1 MMNDDWTPGCDVKV
15 DVPNDQKGRHY
26 DVFEEVAAFAQ
37 ILTHTGSLT
46 QIQEQI
52 RFVRARFG
60 HYDLVDFVAVLIGYM
75 LSGEPT
81 LLTFTTGLLPLL
93 NRSWP
98 CLADIA
104 CPIARRFL
112 VFLLLLIRRRWKRF
126 ARSFTRICW
135 RANLFL
141 PPVAWS
147 IGEVRSGSWL
157 MWMGRDKQLVNE
169 PCRKRMPYP
178 LPIADLIR
186 SAHQVTLGASEE
198 KLFAP
203 VPLCFK
209 HIRISSSARLLG
221 LATGIIVENCDE
233 RSPRSL
239 VTHSSSGFSQP
250 PSSCG

>member
-1 MMNDDWTPGCDVKV
+1 MTLSSVTIQITPESQPTTPSWMG
-15 DVPNDQKGRHY
+15 
-26 DVFEEVAAFAQ
+26 EVAAFAQ

-46 QIQEQI
+46 QIQEQ
-52 RFVRARFG
+52 V
-60 HYDLVDFVAVLIGYM
+60 
-75 LSGEPT
+75 
-81 LLTFTTGLLPLL
+81 
-93 NRSWP
+93 
-98 CLADIA
+98 
-104 CPIARRFL
+104 
-112 VFLLLLIRRRWKRF
+112 RF

-135 RANLFL
+135 RANPFL

-178 LPIADLIR
+178 LPIAGLIR

-209 HIRISSSARLLG
+209 HIRISSSARLVG
-221 LATGIIVENCDE
+221 LATGITVENCDE
-233 RSPRSL
+233 RSRRSL
-239 VTHSSSGFSQP
+239 VTHSSLGFSQP